1 LVFVKPIDK
10 DLLIELSKTTKT
22 WFIFSDSAKMGG
34 VASAILEALAELN
47 IDNIQVVSFEYEK
60 VKLLNQVVI
69 VFTVSNEKRFGKN
82 GWLDKARIM
91 VPIKSLDFKYE
102 HPVNFCNYE
111 YCFIA
116 QYDLDGTKR

>member
-1 LVFVKPIDK
+1 MNLKK
-10 DLLIELSKTTKT
+10 
-22 WFIFSDSAKMGG
+22 
-34 VASAILEALAELN
+34 N
-47 IDNIQVVSFEYEK
+47 IKRFLKRGIGKGYKVVSFEYEK